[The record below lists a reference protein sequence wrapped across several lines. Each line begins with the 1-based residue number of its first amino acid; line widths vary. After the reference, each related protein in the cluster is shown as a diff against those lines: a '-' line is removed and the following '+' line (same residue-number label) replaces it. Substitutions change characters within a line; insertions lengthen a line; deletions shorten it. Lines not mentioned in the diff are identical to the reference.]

1 MRREQG
7 SATFWIL
14 GLSIAVLFLGGLSL
28 DLWRGIAV
36 RRELSAMADAAANA
50 AANGIIEEQAR
61 TGDLTLDES
70 RATALARALLE
81 RDDRV
86 QHLRS
91 VDVKVNGVV
100 VTVTLEDD
108 VPLSL
113 LRLFA
118 PGEPFLVR
126 VTASAAPELRP

>member
-1 MRREQG
+1 
-7 SATFWIL
+7 
-14 GLSIAVLFLGGLSL
+14 
-28 DLWRGIAV
+28 
-36 RRELSAMADAAANA
+36 MADAAANA

-100 VTVTLEDD
+100 VTVTLEDE

>member
-1 MRREQG
+1 MKREQG
-7 SATFWIL
+7 SATFWVL

-28 DLWRGIAV
+28 DLWRGIAA

-50 AANGIIEEQAR
+50 AANGIIEERAR
-61 TGDLTLDES
+61 VGDVTLDAT

-86 QHLRS
+86 RHLRS
-91 VDVKVNGVV
+91 VDVRIEGPV
-100 VTVTLEDD
+100 VTVTLEDE

-113 LRLFA
+113 LQLFA
-118 PGEPFLVR
+118 PGEPFVVR
-126 VTASAAPELRP
+126 VTASASPQLRP